1 MKNDLALKSGKIP
14 PPISP
19 KDQLDLF
26 ATWGKL
32 PPWTYKWRLQDMD
45 LRTPE
50 KAMAKLPEILPP
62 HAVIQLVPYLPPSG
76 DMDGARR
83 TFHDLWALARTRYP
97 EYYCDQFLG
106 DDDFA
111 GLKLL
116 GGIKHEPGL
125 RWEVIDL
132 QANLDADPLSVRNKR
147 SPHAGVMAIAAFQ
160 PEAIKQVPYRILL
173 AGYDS
178 RSVLDHDFTDPRD
191 HSEEIERERK
201 RVKGAIPCLTF
212 DRSDPGINLTA
223 LPACI
228 CQDENLKANNKT
240 SWVIPAFV

>member
-1 MKNDLALKSGKIP
+1 MSNDLALKSGKIP
-14 PPISP
+14 PRISP

-32 PPWTYKWRLQDMD
+32 PPWTHEWNLQDMN
-45 LRTPE
+45 LRAAE
-50 KAMAKLPEILPP
+50 KAIAKLPDILPP
-62 HAVIQLVPYLPPSG
+62 HAVIQLVPYLPPAEG
-76 DMDGARR
+76 MDGVRR
-83 TFHDLWALARTRYP
+83 TFHDLWAMARTRYP
-97 EYYCDQFLG
+97 EYYCDQLLS

-116 GGIKHEPGL
+116 DGIKHQPGL

-132 QANLDADPLSVRNKR
+132 QANLDADPLAVRNKR
-147 SPHAGVMAIAAFQ
+147 SPHAGIMAIAAFQ
-160 PEAIKQVPYRILL
+160 PQALKQVLYRILL

-178 RSVLDHDFTDPRD
+178 RSILDHDFTDPRD
-191 HSEEIERERK
+191 HSEETERERK

-212 DRSDPGINLTA
+212 DRDDPGLNLTGF
-223 LPACI
+223 PARI
-228 CQDENLKANNKT
+228 CQDAKLKASNKT